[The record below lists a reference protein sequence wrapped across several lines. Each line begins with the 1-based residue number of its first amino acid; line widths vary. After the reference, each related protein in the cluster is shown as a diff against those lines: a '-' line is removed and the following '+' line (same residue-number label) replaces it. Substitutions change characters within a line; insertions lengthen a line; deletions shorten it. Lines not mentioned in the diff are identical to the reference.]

1 MSEAF
6 TFFMATQYLYTY
18 TIIYITSLHKL
29 MDLGYFQVF
38 AIINNT
44 AKIKPAQLFFYT
56 CAKITVANNLKLG
69 IAESKGKS
77 IFNVES

>member
-6 TFFMATQYLYTY
+6 TFFMATQYLYRY
-18 TIIYITSLHKL
+18 TIIYIASLHKL

-44 AKIKPAQLFFYT
+44 AKIKPSQLFFIPVQ
-56 CAKITVANNLKLG
+56 K
-69 IAESKGKS
+69 
-77 IFNVES
+77 